1 MNLDNVLIKTENKTF
16 YRDGDSL
23 IKVFSKKYSKAN
35 VFNEVLNQIRVEEI
49 GINIPKIREV
59 TLIDGRWAVSMDF
72 IEGQTLESLMEKDPS
87 GLDSYLK
94 RFIEIQR
101 SIHEKRSP
109 LLTKFKDKMT
119 SKIMQCD
126 LDASTRYDL
135 CLRLNKMPMHNHVCH
150 GDFNPS
156 NVIISDNGLPF
167 VVDWAHAS
175 QGNATADAA
184 KTALIFR
191 MENKEDLADKYLS
204 AYCEI
209 TGTPVDYVDD
219 WTPIVAAAQLVKVST
234 ETKKKLMRW
243 INGEETNA

>member
-1 MNLDNVLIKTENKTF
+1 MNLDNLLFKTEHKSF
-16 YRDGDSL
+16 YRDGNCL
-23 IKVFSKKYSKAN
+23 IKVFSQKYSKAN

-59 TLIDGRWAVSMDF
+59 TLIDGKWAVSMDF
-72 IEGQTLESLMEKDPS
+72 IEGQTLESLMQKDS
-87 GLDSYLK
+87 SSFDGYL
-94 RFIEIQR
+94 REFIEIQK

-119 SKIMQCD
+119 TKIMQCE

-135 CLRLNKMPMHNHVCH
+135 CLRLNNMPMHNHVCH

-156 NVIISDNGLPF
+156 NVIISEGGRPF

-184 KTALIFR
+184 KTALVFR
-191 MENKEDLADKYLS
+191 MEGKEDIADKYLS
-204 AYCEI
+204 AYCEM
-209 TGTPVDYVDD
+209 TGTPMKYVDD
-219 WTPIVAAAQLVKVST
+219 WTPIVAAAQLVKVSDDI
-234 ETKKKLMRW
+234 KKKLMRW
-243 INGEETNA
+243 INGEERDA